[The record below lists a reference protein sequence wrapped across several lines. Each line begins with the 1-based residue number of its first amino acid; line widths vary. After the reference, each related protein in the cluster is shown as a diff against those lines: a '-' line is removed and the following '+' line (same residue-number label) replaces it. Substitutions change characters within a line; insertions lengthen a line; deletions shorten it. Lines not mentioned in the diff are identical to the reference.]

1 MKTLKTWNLANGT
14 TPASDHGSGHAV
26 PSLNASSIDEL
37 RKAFFREAGH
47 TALRFHVSLDD
58 VLEHLHHAFD
68 LSLLRTDALR
78 RVAIERIA
86 QNIDEL
92 VIAIACIRGDE
103 NAWAEGIEPLRPVLV
118 RMCELRVDEADSTL
132 HAARFLMGVRKR
144 TFGEDCEFEDGIPR
158 LQEYAGIQPL
168 RSYLGG
174 PLFAIL
180 QDLIKDGLAVATP
193 PSTTVRA
200 TMRNL
205 RLVN

>member
-1 MKTLKTWNLANGT
+1 MAT
-14 TPASDHGSGHAV
+14 SDHRSDPEI

-47 TALRFHVSLDD
+47 TALRLHVSLED
-58 VLEHLHHAFD
+58 VLDHLHHAFD

-144 TFGEDCEFEDGIPR
+144 TIARVPNSVNAAARFEPT
-158 LQEYAGIQPL
+158 
-168 RSYLGG
+168 
-174 PLFAIL
+174 AIV
-180 QDLIKDGLAVATP
+180 DIAMSGAI
-193 PSTTVRA
+193 SSSVRQS
-200 TMRNL
+200 
-205 RLVN
+205 V